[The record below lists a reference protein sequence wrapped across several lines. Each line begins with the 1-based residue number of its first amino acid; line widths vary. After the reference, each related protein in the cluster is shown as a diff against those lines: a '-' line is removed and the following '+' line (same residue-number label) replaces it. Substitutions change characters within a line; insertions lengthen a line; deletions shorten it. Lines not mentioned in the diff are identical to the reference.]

1 MKSSVLALILI
12 GFVGCAKEPKATAE
26 TPKTDPTPKAKEAAI
41 GKAIS
46 SSKTVSLSEL
56 VRNPS
61 SYENQT
67 LVTEG
72 TVKRVCQSMGCW
84 MEIVDDKSQAHVKF
98 AAHSFFVPKDSH
110 GKKARIEGRVLAPEG
125 SNDACKADGCRKGN
139 PLDEGLA
146 QVDFE
151 ATGVELR

>member
-1 MKSSVLALILI
+1 MKSPFFVLT
-12 GFVGCAKEPKATAE
+12 FVCVAGCAKEPKAMVE
-26 TPKTDPTPKAKEAAI
+26 PPKPIATAKEAAM

-46 SSKTVSLSEL
+46 ASKKVALAEL
-56 VRNPS
+56 VRSPS
-61 SYENQT
+61 SYANQT

-84 MEIVDDKSQAHVKF
+84 MEIADEKSQAHVKF
-98 AAHSFFVPKDSH
+98 ASHSFFVPKDSH
-110 GKKARIEGRVLAPEG
+110 GKKARIEGKVLPSEAAG
-125 SNDACKADGCRKGN
+125 DTCKAEGCRKGN

-146 QVDFE
+146 QVEFE